1 MAGIDMV
8 REQRKVADVIAL
20 YIGALII
27 AAGALGVQLFA
38 GHDGG
43 GGDAT
48 VHDGDTHAGDH
59 DGPWSFVASLRFWCF
74 LLLAF
79 GLVGTAT
86 TLFHFASP
94 LVTFIAALVAGV
106 ASGVFA
112 VTVIRALSRRTPS
125 SLTTSDDV
133 VGLVGRVIVPAS
145 EGAKG
150 KVRIDVKGSYVDCV
164 AVAREPLSVGD
175 SVVVEECEGAE
186 VTVSRAPKEL
196 G

>member
-1 MAGIDMV
+1 V
-8 REQRKVADVIAL
+8 LAL

-38 GHDGG
+38 GHDAS

-48 VHDGDTHAGDH
+48 VHDGDAHAGGH
-59 DGPWSFVASLRFWCF
+59 EGPWTFVASLRFWCF

-94 LVTFIAALVAGV
+94 LVTFVAAVIAGIG
-106 ASGVFA
+106 SGVFA
-112 VTVIRALSRRTPS
+112 VTVIRALSRRAPS
-125 SLTTSDDV
+125 SLPTTDQDV

-164 AVAREPLSVGD
+164 AIAREPLAVGD

-196 G
+196 A